1 MARTVFNKQRITQR
15 NGCCFLHF
23 SLATEA
29 LERERASEK
38 KGKRF
43 AMENSYLMFPQVVAY
58 IQKYAKEKAAIES
71 EEERDSTQHDSRQQT
86 AHFVAC

>member
-1 MARTVFNKQRITQR
+1 
-15 NGCCFLHF
+15 
-23 SLATEA
+23 
-29 LERERASEK
+29 
-38 KGKRF
+38 
-43 AMENSYLMFPQVVAY
+43 MENSYLMFPQVVAY